1 MASVAQRVIHEK
13 SRCADAGPK
22 AEDVAPEIR
31 GRAARIPRAVLL
43 FQREGYV
50 LAPLAR
56 STQLEAGSN
65 QRSPIASVLVGG
77 QRESSLAVAAAVAS
91 TLRRFANARDG
102 VLQPPRGVHVRYSSR
117 PHVSWVDA
125 RTPRA
130 GIPPESVTLVVA
142 SPVPHSTPTTRR
154 SKVHFSSTA
163 PQNFDML
170 IKRLLTT
177 KLRQLPLKLRLVGK
191 VRVE

>member
-50 LAPLAR
+50 LAP
-56 STQLEAGSN
+56 AGSN